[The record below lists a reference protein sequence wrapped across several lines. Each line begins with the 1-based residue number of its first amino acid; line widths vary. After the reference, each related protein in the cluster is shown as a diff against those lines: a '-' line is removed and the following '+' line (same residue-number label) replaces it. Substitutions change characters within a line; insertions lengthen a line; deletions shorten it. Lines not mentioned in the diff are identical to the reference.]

1 MIPLAIRHPHNT
13 KIDRKKFVSNFVNT
27 DPHISPQQRSKK
39 NKKDV
44 LTSSVGP
51 VQYKFLLSV
60 YLYVYIYVLSGKA
73 IYIYI
78 HTYIH
83 TNILPINVC
92 VYIYW

>member
-1 MIPLAIRHPHNT
+1 MISIPIRHPHNT

-27 DPHISPQQRSKK
+27 DPHLSPQQRSKK

-60 YLYVYIYVLSGKA
+60 YLYIYVLSGKA
-73 IYIYI
+73 IYIY
-78 HTYIH
+78 TYIH
-83 TNILPINVC
+83 TYKYIAYKCVC